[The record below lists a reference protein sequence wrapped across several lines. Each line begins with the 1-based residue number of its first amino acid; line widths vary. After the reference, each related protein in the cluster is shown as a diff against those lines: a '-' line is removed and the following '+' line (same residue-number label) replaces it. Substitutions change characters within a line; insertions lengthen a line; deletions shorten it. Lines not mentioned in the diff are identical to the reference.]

1 MTAAATSSE
10 RPPSLRSNGRVVVA
24 LTATY
29 VLYAVLLNSVG
40 TVILQAVRSFGI
52 DKGQASLLEGCKDLS
67 IAAVSF
73 LLASSLPALG
83 YRRALV
89 AGLVALAAACA
100 AMPVLRSF
108 AATAAAFAVTGA
120 TFGLA
125 KVAVYGAIGLV
136 SPDPRRH
143 ASLTSLIEGLFMAGV
158 VGGYWLFGA
167 FITPGA
173 DPGLGW
179 LDVYWVLAAASL
191 AVAGLWLATPFDEA
205 PLRAQGTG
213 AGGRS
218 FTAMLA
224 LLLRPMVG
232 VFLLCAFLYVL
243 IEQSLGTWMP
253 TFNHEVLH
261 LSPQLSVQL
270 TSVYAGSLCAGRLGA
285 SAVLTRFS
293 RFGVLGACVAGMAML
308 LATALAATGHL
319 RAEAVSDWR
328 RLPPQALLLP
338 AIGLLM
344 SAVYPTLNSVVLS
357 ALPVERQAGM
367 TGLIVVFSALGG
379 TLGSFLTGRAFAL
392 LGGRVAIGGALIP
405 IALLFVALLVLSR
418 LVRAEDARIGRPA
431 EPEGGSGRG
440 LAVDSPREG
449 ALSHRP

>member
-1 MTAAATSSE
+1 MTRE
-10 RPPSLRSNGRVVVA
+10 PSARSNGRVVLA
-24 LTATY
+24 LVATY

-89 AGLVALAAACA
+89 GGLVALAAACA
-100 AMPVLRSF
+100 AMPVLKTF

-167 FITPGA
+167 FITPST
-173 DPGLGW
+173 DRGLHW

-191 AVAGLWLATPFDEA
+191 AVAALWLATPFDEA
-205 PLRAQGTG
+205 PLRAHGTS

-218 FTAMLA
+218 FAAMLA
-224 LLLRPMVG
+224 LLMRPMVG
-232 VFLLCAFLYVL
+232 VFLVCAFLYVL

-293 RFGVLGACVAGMAML
+293 RFGVLGFCVAGMAVL
-308 LATALAATGHL
+308 LTAALAATAHL
-319 RAEAVSDWR
+319 QMAEASHWR
-328 RLPPQALLLP
+328 DLPPQALILP

-392 LGGRVAIGGALIP
+392 LGGRAAIGGALIP
-405 IALLFVALLVLSR
+405 IALLFAALLVLSR
-418 LVRAEDARIGRPA
+418 LVRAEDARIARAISGP
-431 EPEGGSGRG
+431 PGSDPG
-440 LAVDSPREG
+440 LAVDSPRRG